1 MSDKAIQLLERSTS
15 ALLEAE
21 FINIIY
27 LCVLLTIIPLFSH
40 EIASEKCSHLLWR
53 FKHRFPLRGMIMHLC
68 CGISY
73 LAVTGNDMGIH
84 WFLHLDLWFA
94 SAWMMTYF
102 GCHILYQLSSS
113 DERLD
118 QECKLRCP
126 HQQNAGATGIQASSW
141 IKGSLRASISG
152 LGSWARPCGEPSALS
167 CAHLQ
172 TLGSRAFY
180 NIHMPDRDPHCKQN
194 PNGLLYSTQFHIPPR
209 FLLQGSVLRKHP
221 ELLQVAHG
229 LSYKGLSYR
238 SSWSLWPSYISLK
251 FINLKITTFSL
262 ESWLLE
268 SDLTEAFC
276 HLKLSVLMHLS
287 LFIFF
292 SNYTISRTCKNNVA
306 FFFLFWVIPD
316 LLTSLCNVEL

>member
-1 MSDKAIQLLERSTS
+1 
-15 ALLEAE
+15 
-21 FINIIY
+21 
-27 LCVLLTIIPLFSH
+27 
-40 EIASEKCSHLLWR
+40 
-53 FKHRFPLRGMIMHLC
+53 
-68 CGISY
+68 
-73 LAVTGNDMGIH
+73 MGIH

-238 SSWSLWPSYISLK
+238 SSCSLWPSYISLK

-306 FFFLFWVIPD
+306 FFFVLSNSWPADVIVQCGIIIIK
-316 LLTSLCNVEL
+316 LTSTTTTTTKLTIALNISVFRALSSVLSTSQILTHLTLTDSWSRNFYCLHFIMEETEAQAG